1 MATIFLF
8 LVILEKERQK
18 IEFYLNSLWKE
29 NYKEVIELERNY
41 FSKYKDHP
49 LLYTIKTVRYFDY
62 FLDFYEPDSE
72 EKFLESIEKG
82 IYLCDR
88 VKDNSKDIEF
98 LKGVLI
104 AYSAMF
110 EGIKENYLEALTNGF
125 KAYNIIKKFK
135 RYPDAYLALGIYN
148 YGASIL
154 QKYVGKTFI
163 KGDRREQGIG
173 EIKYSISK
181 GIFMKANSYDAL
193 IEILLREKMRDSAIK
208 WAEKFYK
215 EFGETRRTLFALG
228 NAYRRS
234 GYFQKAEEIY
244 LKLLPIVDNQNSD
257 YNKGIVRLYL
267 SECYYV
273 LNKNREKAKELL
285 KEAEF
290 FLNRS
295 RWYRKDKII
304 KYLNKLKIQRFFR

>member
-1 MATIFLF
+1 M
-8 LVILEKERQK
+8 ILEKEKEK
-18 IEFYLNSLWKE
+18 IKFYLNLLWRE
-29 NYKEVIELERNY
+29 NYKEAIEIERSY

-49 LLYTIKTVRYFDY
+49 IFYTLKTIRYFDY
-62 FLDFYEPDSE
+62 FLDNYEPDSE
-72 EKFLESIEKG
+72 KEFLESIERG
-82 IYLCDR
+82 ISLCEKLEE
-88 VKDNSKDIEF
+88 KDKEIRF

-104 AYSAMF
+104 AYSSMF
-110 EGIKENYLEALTNGF
+110 EGIKENYLEALVRGF

-135 RYPDAYLALGIYN
+135 KYPDAYLALGMYN
-148 YGASIL
+148 YGASVL

-163 KGDRREQGIG
+163 KGDRREQGIR
-173 EIKYSISK
+173 EIKYAMSN
-181 GIFMKANSYDAL
+181 GVFMKAYSYDAL

-208 WAEKFYK
+208 WAERFYS

-228 NAYRRS
+228 KAYKKS
-234 GYFQKAEEIY
+234 GYFQRAEEIY
-244 LKLLPIVDNQNSD
+244 LKLLKVVDNQDSD

-273 LNKNREKAKELL
+273 LNKDREKAKELL

-295 RWYRKDKII
+295 RWYRKDKVIN
-304 KYLNKLKIQRFFR
+304 YLNKLKVQKFFR